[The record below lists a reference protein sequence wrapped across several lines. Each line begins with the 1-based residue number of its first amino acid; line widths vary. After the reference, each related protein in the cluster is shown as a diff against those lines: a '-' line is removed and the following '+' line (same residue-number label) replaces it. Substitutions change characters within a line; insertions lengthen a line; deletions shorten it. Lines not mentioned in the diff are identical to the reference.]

1 MKFVHLRVHSD
12 GSILDS
18 TFTPERLSL
27 EAQRLKMEAMAL
39 TDRDSLLRGVDFFQT
54 APGYGIRPILG
65 LELSYFRGQ
74 PSPTPYT
81 ILLLAEN
88 ERGYRKL
95 ISLLNSAHLRLKG
108 NRPSPRIPPLRSSS
122 SLEAEDLPQVELEEV
137 LRDNQGLC
145 ALSGWKGSE
154 AGNLLLEGDEEGASR
169 SLGELK
175 EAFGDR
181 LFIELQWHGEEEER
195 KLLRGLIRLS
205 GKLQL
210 PKVATNDVHY
220 LQPPEERLYQIL
232 NCIRTLTRLGETH
245 PKKKGTRNRHLRS
258 ESEMERAF
266 SFCQEALR
274 NTILLSERLNFSLP
288 PYAPRLPHSGR
299 TVEQEKA
306 LLEELCR
313 SRLPYFYHPGERG
326 QALARL
332 EYELSIIKEMGYAGY
347 FLLVHD
353 LVEEA
358 RRRDI
363 YVFGRGS
370 AASSLVS
377 YLLGITFVDP
387 IKENLLF
394 ERFLNPARLNDPPD
408 IDLDIER
415 DRREE
420 LMDYVRQKYGEEM
433 VVHVGGMSTFRLQGA
448 LREVGKA
455 LGKTKEEIDYFQESL
470 PFRKVE
476 SGEAMKWLENAR
488 SLEGLIHHVTTHPS
502 GFVITRGPAREELP
516 LIVTPEGTCTQY
528 DMRALARLGFLKMDF
543 IGSRNLSIIQGTRKM
558 LPPGWLKEIPQD
570 DGATWEMISR
580 GETLGCFQ
588 LESSG
593 IRSLLRKL
601 KPKNISDLTVAL
613 SLYRPGPIQGGMVES
628 YIRRHHGKEPK
639 TYLHPSLKPI
649 LEETHGV
656 VLYQEQVMRIA
667 CEIGGFSLAE
677 ADILRRAMSD
687 KEGEVLASMRER
699 FLEGAK
705 ERGVSHETAR
715 KIYDFLEKFSGY
727 GFNKAHS
734 ASYAIVSYQ
743 TAYLKRHFP
752 REFFSVL
759 LSTEEGYYQPF
770 VYAEEARRMGARV
783 LPPDLNRSQKHCTAE
798 NEGIRLGFSYI
809 KDLGPS
815 QIERIIVRRP
825 QGGFK
830 SFEEAMRLLHRDLDR
845 KAFEALIKAGG
856 MDSFGLTRSTM
867 LASLPYHLRRLKERP
882 SLLELEEKH
891 PAFSLQSPRE
901 DEARDSWEFTGIY
914 SPAHPLRVYKKE
926 LSSYLTNASISIRNL
941 PRGSKIRAASLLTL
955 VRLEKTRTGR
965 RVGFLTLEDLDGQW
979 EAILFPEELARFAPL
994 LKAHSLLLLEGEVNE
1009 RDGEKSLAVTD
1020 LKFLSLRKEERQ
1032 FLRENNYWEGTWRK
1046 VAG

>member
-1 MKFVHLRVHSD
+1 MRFVHLRVHSD
-12 GSILDS
+12 GSLLDS
-18 TFTPERLSL
+18 TFTPERLFL
-27 EAQRLKMEAMAL
+27 EAQKLKMEALAI
-39 TDRDSLLRGVDFFQT
+39 TDRDSLLRAVDFFET
-54 APGYGIRPILG
+54 APKHGIRPILG
-65 LELSYFRGQ
+65 LELSYFRHQ

-81 ILLLAEN
+81 ILLLVEN
-88 ERGYRKL
+88 EGGYKRL
-95 ISLLNSAHLRLKG
+95 IPLLNSAHLRVKDNL
-108 NRPSPRIPPLRSSS
+108 PSQRNPPLRSHSS
-122 SLEAEDLPQVELEEV
+122 PEADNLPQVELEEI
-137 LRDNQGLC
+137 LRDNHGLC
-145 ALSGWKGSE
+145 ALTGWKSSE
-154 AGNLLLEGDEEGASR
+154 AGKFLLEENEEEALK

-195 KLLRGLIRLS
+195 KLLRGLLRLG
-205 GKLQL
+205 GKLQI

-220 LQPPEERLYQIL
+220 LQPPEEWLYRIL
-232 NCIRTLTRLGETH
+232 NCIRTLTRMGEAH
-245 PKKKGTRNRHLRS
+245 PGKKETRNRHLRS
-258 ESEMERAF
+258 ESEMERVF
-266 SFCQEALR
+266 YFCPEAIL
-274 NTILLSERLNFSLP
+274 NTVLLSERLGFSFP
-288 PYAPRLPHSGR
+288 PYTPHLPHSGR
-299 TVEQEKA
+299 TAEQENTI
-306 LLEELCR
+306 LEELCR
-313 SRLPYFYHPGERG
+313 SRLPHFYRLGERE
-326 QALARL
+326 QAFIRL
-332 EYELSIIKEMGYAGY
+332 EYELSTIKEMGYAGY

-358 RRRDI
+358 RRRGI
-363 YVFGRGS
+363 YVLGRGS
-370 AASSLVS
+370 AASSVVS

-433 VVHVGGMSTFRLQGA
+433 VVHVGGVNTFRLQGA
-448 LREVGKA
+448 LREVGKS
-455 LGKTKEEIDYFQESL
+455 LGKTKEEIDYFQGSL

-476 SGEAMKWLENAR
+476 SEEALKWLKSAR

-516 LIVTPEGTCTQY
+516 LIVTPEGVSTQY

-558 LPPGWLKEIPQD
+558 LPSGWLREIPQE

-601 KPKNISDLTVAL
+601 KPKNIRDLTVAL

-628 YIRRHHGKEPK
+628 YIRRHHGKEPR
-639 TYLHPSLKPI
+639 TYLHPNLKPI

-667 CEIGGFSLAE
+667 CEMGGFSLAE

-687 KEGEVLASMRER
+687 KEREVLASMRER
-699 FLEGAK
+699 FLEGA
-705 ERGVSHETAR
+705 EAMGVPVETAR
-715 KIYDFLEKFSGY
+715 RIYDFLEKFSGY

-752 REFFSVL
+752 KEFFSIL

-770 VYAEEARRMGARV
+770 VYAEEARRMGAQV
-783 LPPDLNRSQKHCTAE
+783 LPPDLNKSQKQCIVE
-798 NEGIRLGFSYI
+798 NDVIRLGFSYI

-815 QIERIIVRRP
+815 QIDRIIARRP

-830 SFEEAMRLLHRDLDR
+830 SFEEAVRILYRDLDR

-867 LASLPYHLRRLKERP
+867 LASLPYHLRRLKERL
-882 SLLELEEKH
+882 SLLELEEKQ

-914 SPAHPLRVYKKE
+914 SHAHPFHVYKKE
-926 LSSYLTNASISIRNL
+926 LSSYLTNASVSIRNL

-955 VRLEKTRTGR
+955 VRLEKTKAGGR
-965 RVGFLTLEDLDGQW
+965 MGFLTLEDLDGQW
-979 EAILFPEELARFAPL
+979 EAILFPEEFARFAPL

-1009 RDGEKSLAVTD
+1009 RDGEKSLAITD
-1020 LKFLSLRKEERQ
+1020 LKFLTLRKEERQ
-1032 FLRENNYWEGTWRK
+1032 PLRENNYIQGIWRTPQ
-1046 VAG
+1046 G